1 MLELLNNCIGLSES
15 LKMEAKKPYM
25 LALEQFLLGEYTKG
39 KNIFPP
45 QEQIFSAFHYCAYSD
60 YKVVIIGQDPYHGA
74 GQANGLAFSV
84 QKNQKIP
91 PSLRNIYKELH
102 LDLGLPIPSHG
113 DLSSWALQGVLLVNA
128 VFTVEEGLPG
138 SHQKQGWEAF
148 TDRLIQQLN
157 EDLNGLVFLLWGNF
171 AKTKKGLIDQEKH
184 LVLEANHPSPLS
196 ANRGFF
202 HCKHFSKA
210 NSYLMKQQK
219 KPIEW
224 RISD

>member
-15 LKMEAKKPYM
+15 LKMEAEKPYM
-25 LALEQFLLGEYTKG
+25 LALEQFLKGEHAKG
-39 KNIFPP
+39 KIIFPP
-45 QEQIFSAFHYCAYSD
+45 EEQIFSAFNYCAYSD

-84 QKNQKIP
+84 KKGQKIP

-102 LDLGLPIPSHG
+102 SDVGIPIPVHG
-113 DLSSWALQGVLLVNA
+113 DLRAWAQQGVLLVN
-128 VFTVEEGLPG
+128 VVLTVEEGLPG
-138 SHQKQGWEAF
+138 AHQKQGWELF
-148 TDRLIQQLN
+148 TDRLIQQLS
-157 EDLNGLVFLLWGNF
+157 EDLSGLVFLLWGNF
-171 AKTKKGLIDQEKH
+171 AKTKKGLINLEKH

-210 NSYLMKQQK
+210 NSYLVQQQK

-224 RISD
+224 RLSD